1 MDKWILHDLLSKVGI
16 SIALLGVAVAA
27 IGNIFAIVGVVVA
40 VVGVGFCATS
50 YFSAKNQV
58 EEDDTDDGKEE

>member
-1 MDKWILHDLLSKVGI
+1 MDKWILHDLLSKIGI

-27 IGNIFAIVGVVVA
+27 IGSVFAIVGIGIA
-40 VVGVGFCATS
+40 IVGVGICVTS

-58 EEDDTDDGKEE
+58 EEDETDKGNEE